1 MSKKQSS
8 VEWLEQQ
15 LNSILKQSNIE
26 IENVIWQQAKSM
38 HKEEMISSYKNAMA
52 SAYFNTHNWMPQ
64 EGYIH
69 KSEQYYNKTFGGQE

>member
-69 KSEQYYNKTFGGQE
+69 KSEQYYNETFGEQE